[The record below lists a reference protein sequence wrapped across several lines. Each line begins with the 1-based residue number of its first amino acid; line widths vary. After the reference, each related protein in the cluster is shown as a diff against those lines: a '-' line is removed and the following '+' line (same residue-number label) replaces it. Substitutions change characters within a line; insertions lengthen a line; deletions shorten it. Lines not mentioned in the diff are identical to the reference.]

1 MLLQDGTLKGL
12 RMAVYRKVK
21 ANATG
26 RDFVVGDVHGMF
38 DSVERALAKVEFDPG
53 RDRLFCV
60 GDLIDRGP
68 RSKDVVRFL
77 EQPFVYAVRGNHE
90 DELLQ
95 LHAESTSPD
104 SETWLAGAEW
114 WREVSKPDRRA
125 IITRLKRLPLVI
137 EVPTPRGNVAFLHAD
152 VPGGMSWSE
161 FCAALKRDPDTVRAT
176 VLWGRARIT
185 REDDAGV
192 TGIGRV
198 FVGHTVQ
205 WGGLRRFG
213 NVYAIDTGA
222 VVGWMGQDGHLTCV
236 NIEAPTEGLEG
247 LHQVGSLDVVDLPAP
262 DRPFGAYARAEGR

>member
-1 MLLQDGTLKGL
+1 MT
-12 RMAVYRKVK
+12 AYRKVK
-21 ANATG
+21 ANQVG

-38 DSVERALAKVEFDPG
+38 DSVERALAKVEFDPQ

-90 DELLQ
+90 DALLET
-95 LHAESTSPD
+95 HAESTSPD
-104 SETWLAGAEW
+104 SEAWLAGAEW
-114 WREVSKPDRRA
+114 WREVSKPERRA
-125 IITRLKRLPLVI
+125 IVARLKRLPLVI
-137 EVPTPRGNVAFLHAD
+137 EVPTPRGNVAFLHGD
-152 VPGGMSWSE
+152 VPRGLGWSE

-192 TGIGRV
+192 PGIGRV
-198 FVGHTVQ
+198 FVGHTPQ

-222 VVGWMGQDGHLTCV
+222 VFGWLGMGGHLTCV

-247 LHQVGSLDVVDLPAP
+247 LSQVGSLAVVDGSAT
-262 DRPFGAYARAEGR
+262 DRPFGKYARTPQ